1 MALWGRGEGQRLL
14 KFDIQLLQWV
24 YTALAAPLLGWLGGW
39 MHSRYKAKKTMK
51 ARVDF
56 LSGLPPECKC
66 ELLVFKLHGA
76 HTMRGDPG
84 SPPMRILERMGVVVI
99 GTGGGTFDAV
109 DRYISVKLSYWTTLD
124 EWLRK
129 DTEAVVLM
137 TEIAAEMQHDGA
149 SQ

>member
-1 MALWGRGEGQRLL
+1 ML
-14 KFDIQLLQWV
+14 KFDLQLLQWV

-39 MHSRYKAKKTMK
+39 MHSRYKAKQTIK

-56 LSGLPPECKC
+56 LSGMPPECKC
-66 ELLVFKLHGA
+66 ELLVFKLHRT

-84 SPPMRILERMGVVVI
+84 RPPMRLLERMGVVVI

-109 DRYISVKLSYWTTLD
+109 DRYISVKHSYWTMLD
-124 EWLRK
+124 EWIRK

-137 TEIAAEMQHDGA
+137 TEIAEEMQHQSA
-149 SQ
+149 SL